1 MTASSLQRDI
11 LGLWLAPLL
20 HMIKGFQWSMDL
32 DHLDRNQIW
41 IDKLHKK
48 KPQKEEDL
56 VQTVPFE
63 MHKMY
68 PKQMAIVTDPAR
80 ITVTEA
86 TTKAGKTMSHLEWL
100 LKEACDTGYG
110 NFWWVATV
118 YATSMM
124 AFNRAKRRLD
134 GFIMYQGKY
143 IKVAEPTPYKAYE
156 SKREIVV
163 GGATL
168 VFRSADKP
176 DNLYGEDVMAVV
188 GDEATRWRESAWT
201 AIYTTLTATKGKAKL
216 IGNVKGR
223 NNWCYFLARKA
234 EKKEDEE
241 LSYHKLTA
249 LDAIAGGVI
258 DQKTVDAAKRIMKE
272 EDFLQLYMAEAS
284 EDGGN
289 PFGIQ
294 QIEDMMLDEPSAD
307 PTVCYGIDFGDKQD
321 YTWITGLDRHGC
333 QTTSVRFKGLGWH
346 AQIARIK
353 KIVGNKPCL
362 VDETGIGE
370 GLLILLQQK
379 CKKVEGIKFS
389 PGPSGNRH
397 LMLKDLEFSIDDGDI
412 AIYDT
417 RMKAELQMVERHY
430 NKVGK
435 VWYGVPEGEHDDG
448 LMSLAMAN
456 RKYME
461 LGLRPTPGGRSF

>member
-1 MTASSLQRDI
+1 
-11 LGLWLAPLL
+11 
-20 HMIKGFQWSMDL
+20 MIKGFQWTMDL

-41 IDKLHKK
+41 INKLHKK
-48 KPQKEEDL
+48 KPQTPEDL
-56 VQTVPFE
+56 VEVVPFQ
-63 MHKMY
+63 MYKLY
-68 PKQMAIVTDPAR
+68 PKQQAIIDDPAR
-80 ITVTEA
+80 ITITEA

-100 LKEACDTGYG
+100 LDIACKTGYG

-118 YATSMM
+118 YSTSMM

-134 GFIMYQGKY
+134 GFIMHKGKY
-143 IKVAEPTPYKAYE
+143 IKVSEPVPYTAFE

-176 DNLYGEDVMAVV
+176 DNLYGEDVLAVV
-188 GDEATRWRESAWT
+188 GDEATRWREASWV
-201 AIYTTLTATKGKAKL
+201 AIYTTLTATNGVAKL

-223 NNWCYFLARKA
+223 NNWCFALARKA
-234 EKKEDEE
+234 EKEEDEE

-258 DQKTVDAAKRIMKE
+258 DQKTVDAAKRHMKPD
-272 EDFLQLYMAEAS
+272 DFLQLYMAEAS

-294 QIEDMMLDEPSAD
+294 QIEQMMLDEPSTD
-307 PTVCYGIDFGDKQD
+307 RTVCFGIDFGDKQD
-321 YTWITGLDRHGC
+321 YTWIIGLDRDGC
-333 QTTSVRFKGLGWH
+333 QTHSVRFNGLGWH
-346 AQIARIK
+346 AQMDRIK

-362 VDETGIGE
+362 VDESGIGE

-397 LMLKDLEFSIDDGDI
+397 KMLKDLEFSIDDGEL

-417 RMKAELQMVERHY
+417 RLKAELQMVERIY

-448 LMSLAMAN
+448 LMALALAN
-456 RKYME
+456 RKRME
-461 LGLRPTPGGRSF
+461 LGLRPTPGGRTFND